1 MSKVVAIAG
10 VTGAVGQEL
19 LNCLR
24 SVLALDQRG
33 ILLHIDANP
42 KSFDL
47 LSEVKLE
54 TPSTWAHLAVCGAEL
69 YVRHLKGLNVY
80 RWK

>member
-1 MSKVVAIAG
+1 M
-10 VTGAVGQEL
+10 VTQG
-19 LNCLR
+19 NR
-24 SVLALDQRG
+24 ILALDQRG
-33 ILLHIDANP
+33 ILLHINANP

-54 TPSTWAHLAVCGAEL
+54 TPSTWAHLAVCGEEL